1 MVQMAEKSIDAYH
14 QTASADA
21 EIQKATARSIDNR
34 GLIER
39 RQQGLFSAVAIIA
52 LLGTLIMAWFDKPV
66 PSVVALIVTAAS
78 AYMAYRTGKEGLQVN
93 PVRHDGENDD

>member
-1 MVQMAEKSIDAYH
+1 MAEKSIDAYH

-21 EIQKATARSIDNR
+21 EIQKATARSIVNR